1 MDDEHN
7 DTIFG
12 MILRGEIPAD
22 VVYEDELALAF
33 RDIAPQADV
42 HVLVIPRELIRS
54 LAHSDRQHESLLG
67 HLLGVCRKVAAME
80 GIADSGYRVVTN
92 IGHDGGQSVDHLH
105 FHVLGGRRMG
115 WPPG

>member
-1 MDDEHN
+1 MADRN

-22 VVYEDELALAF
+22 IVYEDELAIAF

-42 HVLVIPRELIRS
+42 HVLVIPRDPIRS
-54 LAHSDRQHESLLG
+54 LADAGPGDRALLG
-67 HLLGVCRKVAAME
+67 HLLGVCTSIAEQE

-92 IGHDGGQSVDHLH
+92 IGVDGGQSVDHLH